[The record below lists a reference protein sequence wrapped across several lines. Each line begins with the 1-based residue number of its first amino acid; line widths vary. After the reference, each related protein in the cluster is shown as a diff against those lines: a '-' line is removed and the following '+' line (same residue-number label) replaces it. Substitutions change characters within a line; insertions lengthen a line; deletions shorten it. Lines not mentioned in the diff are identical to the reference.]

1 MSQFISNLKKIA
13 PHLFTNGKLNK
24 SLLLAEL
31 DIEEYGLTWHG
42 KKQAQT
48 KAAIPCS
55 KKIINSSPEVLSD
68 DIFIRGDNLDA
79 LKLLQSTHKEKVD
92 LIYIDPPYNTGKK
105 FTYKD
110 NFRVAN
116 SRKKSGHPAT
126 GIHDQWLSMMYPR
139 LILAHQL
146 LAEQGIIFI
155 SISDDE
161 VHNLRIILDEVFH
174 PRSFVAHFCWLK
186 KKKGSHLSSTVRSMT
201 EHILCYAKNKTKINL
216 YGEPAYSD
224 KWQPL
229 LKKKNR
235 KKQLCF
241 PAKTVET
248 KLKDG
253 TYPLSSLRKNPL
265 ISFSNAIKVKNG
277 VVQTQFTL
285 EGPFVWVQTKL
296 DQELQLGTRVA
307 LSSKLGINVFRHD
320 QHKKFKRPTTMLDPK
335 SNVGSYED
343 AFAELRDHL
352 GEEYKFTYAKPTS
365 LLRYLIKAATHF
377 NQSAV
382 IVDFFAGSA
391 STGEATWQLNQ
402 IDGGNRKFILVQ
414 QEEPIDDPN
423 FKTIADIGEARL
435 RAVGKKMNRQFQVW
449 SIR

>member
-1 MSQFISNLKKIA
+1 MLK
-13 PHLFTNGKLNK
+13 N
-24 SLLLAEL
+24 
-31 DIEEYGLTWHG
+31 
-42 KKQAQT
+42 
-48 KAAIPCS
+48 
-55 KKIINSSPEVLSD
+55 
-68 DIFIRGDNLDA
+68 
-79 LKLLQSTHKEKVD
+79 
-92 LIYIDPPYNTGKK
+92 
-105 FTYKD
+105 
-110 NFRVAN
+110 
-116 SRKKSGHPAT
+116 
-126 GIHDQWLSMMYPR
+126 
-139 LILAHQL
+139 
-146 LAEQGIIFI
+146 
-155 SISDDE
+155 
-161 VHNLRIILDEVFH
+161 
-174 PRSFVAHFCWLK
+174 
-186 KKKGSHLSSTVRSMT
+186 
-201 EHILCYAKNKTKINL
+201 
-216 YGEPAYSD
+216 
-224 KWQPL
+224 
-229 LKKKNR
+229 KNR

-253 TYPLSSLRKNPL
+253 TYPLSCLRKNPL

-382 IVDFFAGSA
+382 IIDFFAGSA

-414 QEEPIDDPN
+414 QEESIDDPN

-435 RAVGKKMNRQFQVW
+435 RAAGEKMNRQFQVW